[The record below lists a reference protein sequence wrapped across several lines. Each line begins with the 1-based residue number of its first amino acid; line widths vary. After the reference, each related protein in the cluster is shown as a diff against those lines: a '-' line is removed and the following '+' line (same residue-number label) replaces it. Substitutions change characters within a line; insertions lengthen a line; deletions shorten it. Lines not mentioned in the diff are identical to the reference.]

1 MTMSKTIYILSFLT
15 FFCIFNLHARSAL
28 FSDTAL
34 LAQAKQPAGN
44 DALMHYA
51 AADTIELDQIVVTAS
66 KIPLSLRESTKP
78 VLIIDRRQIEQNG
91 SRNLGQLLNQQSG
104 IRINDAFGSPANA
117 QTLFMQG
124 ASGPYTL
131 ILVNGQPISDPS
143 GTGGTYDLRL
153 LPMNN
158 IERIEIL
165 NGSQSTLYGTD
176 AIAGVVNILT
186 RSGDDGLVN
195 ARGQLS
201 YGSHNSFDGH
211 FALNG
216 TVDRKHSYTLN
227 YQRQASDGF
236 SAAAKPNG
244 AGTFGDDGFNSNSFF
259 GKSDISVTDEFE
271 VSPFFHYNTFDGDFD
286 AGAFQDADNRFSL
299 NMLHTGL
306 QTAFRR
312 DRLNIHGSYSL
323 TSTER
328 TFSDQFGDSSFEG
341 VFHNSDVF
349 GSYAFRP
356 WLSVLGGFHFQQSN
370 IPASGE
376 ADELSAQ
383 ISSPYA
389 TMIVKGV
396 HGLSAELGYRAN
408 IHSEYGYNGTYSFAP
423 AYQLLENV
431 TLFGS
436 LTTGFKVPTLSELFG
451 PFGANP
457 ELDPETSRYVSFG
470 LETFLLQ
477 QSLKL
482 RAQYFNREIDDV
494 IVFTFFDGFVNR
506 DRQSDYGVEL
516 YANWLASGRIRVS
529 GHYNYTDGELITTDD
544 AGEEMRQN
552 NLLRRPAHNM
562 GLQVGVNVTE
572 QLFLRLDGE
581 YNSTRN
587 DLFFNPENSFIGEE
601 VSLDSYTL
609 INLYAEYQFPEL
621 RAVVFADLRNVF
633 DTDFTEIYGFNTAGF
648 TAKGGFRFQF

>member
-1 MTMSKTIYILSFLT
+1 MSKSIHLLSFLT
-15 FFCIFNLHARSAL
+15 VFCLFNLHAAS
-28 FSDTAL
+28 AL
-34 LAQAKQPAGN
+34 LADTATLVQARQPAGD
-44 DALMHYA
+44 DALLHYA
-51 AADTIELDQIVVTAS
+51 AADTIELEQIVVTAS

-124 ASGPYTL
+124 ASGPSTL

-153 LPMNN
+153 LPVNN

-186 RSGDDGLVN
+186 RSGDEGPVN

-201 YGSHNSFDGH
+201 YGSYNSFDG
-211 FALNG
+211 LLSVNG
-216 TVDRKHSYTLN
+216 TVDRRHSYTLN
-227 YQRQASDGF
+227 YQRRSSDGF

-244 AGTFGDDGFNSNSFF
+244 SDTFGDDGFNSNSFF
-259 GKSDISVTDEFE
+259 GKADISVTDEFE
-271 VSPFFHYNTFDGDFD
+271 VSPFYHYNAFDGDFD
-286 AGAFQDADNRFSL
+286 AGAFQDADNTFSL
-299 NMLHTGL
+299 NMFHTGL
-306 QTAFRR
+306 QAAFRR

-328 TFSDQFGDSSFEG
+328 TFSDQFGGSSFEG
-341 VFHNSDVF
+341 VFHNSDLF
-349 GSYAFRP
+349 GSYAARP
-356 WLSVLGGFHFQQSN
+356 WLSVLGGFNFQQSS
-370 IPASGE
+370 IPASGD

-423 AYQLLENV
+423 AYHISENV
-431 TLFGS
+431 KLFGS
-436 LTTGFKVPTLSELFG
+436 LTTGFKVPTLNELFG

-457 ELDPETSRYVSFG
+457 ELDPESSRYVSFG
-470 LETFLLQ
+470 LETFLLE
-477 QSLKL
+477 QSMKL

-516 YANWLASGRIRVS
+516 YANWLASGRIKVS
-529 GHYNYTDGELITTDD
+529 GHYNYTDGELITTDE
-544 AGEEMRQN
+544 AGEELRQN
-552 NLLRRPAHNM
+552 NLLRRPAHNV

-572 QLFLRLDGE
+572 QLFIRLDGE
-581 YNSTRN
+581 YNSSRT
-587 DLFFNPENSFIGEE
+587 DLFFNPDNNFTSEE
-601 VSLDSYTL
+601 VNLDPYTL
-609 INLYAEYQFPEL
+609 INLYTEYHFPEF
-621 RAVVFADLRNVF
+621 RAIIFADFRNVL
-633 DTDFTEIYGFNTAGF
+633 DSSFTEIYGFNTAGF
-648 TAKGGFRFQF
+648 TLEGGFRFQF